1 MKASDSTPPRTL
13 IADDQPDILEALRL
27 LLKGEGFVTEVVTSP
42 AEVIEALKQQDY
54 DILLMD
60 LNYARDT
67 TSGQEGL
74 DLLAHVQALDST
86 LPIVVMTAWGSIE
99 LTVEAMRRGV
109 RDFVLKPWEN
119 ARLLHILRTQ
129 IENGHALRKKER
141 LKAERKLLSNSIFDA
156 NDLKA
161 MLRLVAEHIEQ
172 ALESRGV
179 VIFTRGPREHSFSVS
194 ARSTVLDDSLGE
206 LKFEPDADFLCML
219 NAPFD
224 AAAAYSPEE
233 QKREAVEVNNTLIVP
248 IKIKGELIGFICLGS
263 KLSDE
268 PYDQDDMKFLDA
280 IVEQIGIGV
289 DNLRARGQQHELQEA
304 LDIQQCLL
312 PKTIPQIEGYEISGA
327 WRPAHVVSGDYFDV
341 LRFDERRAAL
351 CIADVSGKG
360 MPAALL
366 MSNVQAAVKAFASA
380 TAAPA
385 ELCEKVNRVVCSNTA
400 EDKFITLFY
409 CLLDAATG
417 KLTYANAGH
426 NAPIL
431 IRRDG
436 ASLELT
442 RGGTVL
448 GPFPEWEFEQGEI
461 ELGSG
466 DRVLL
471 FTDGITEARN
481 PDGDEFGE
489 ERLNSLLIANR
500 ELGAVE
506 LQRIVMSTVTEFSG
520 GDFQDDATL
529 IVLSVN

>member
-1 MKASDSTPPRTL
+1 
-13 IADDQPDILEALRL
+13 
-27 LLKGEGFVTEVVTSP
+27 
-42 AEVIEALKQQDY
+42 
-54 DILLMD
+54 
-60 LNYARDT
+60 
-67 TSGQEGL
+67 
-74 DLLAHVQALDST
+74 
-86 LPIVVMTAWGSIE
+86 
-99 LTVEAMRRGV
+99 
-109 RDFVLKPWEN
+109 
-119 ARLLHILRTQ
+119 
-129 IENGHALRKKER
+129 
-141 LKAERKLLSNSIFDA
+141 
-156 NDLKA
+156 
-161 MLRLVAEHIEQ
+161 
-172 ALESRGV
+172 
-179 VIFTRGPREHSFSVS
+179 
-194 ARSTVLDDSLGE
+194 
-206 LKFEPDADFLCML
+206 
-219 NAPFD
+219 
-224 AAAAYSPEE
+224 
-233 QKREAVEVNNTLIVP
+233 
-248 IKIKGELIGFICLGS
+248 
-263 KLSDE
+263 
-268 PYDQDDMKFLDA
+268 
-280 IVEQIGIGV
+280 
-289 DNLRARGQQHELQEA
+289 
-304 LDIQQCLL
+304 
-312 PKTIPQIEGYEISGA
+312 
-327 WRPAHVVSGDYFDV
+327 
-341 LRFDERRAAL
+341 
-351 CIADVSGKG
+351 